1 MGSLF
6 TVFRT
11 NISTEA
17 QAPTRSDQKE
27 KGTLPMGA
35 GGVPHKAACLRLSF
49 YVVLAPPGGGAW
61 TA

>member
-1 MGSLF
+1 
-6 TVFRT
+6 
-11 NISTEA
+11 
-17 QAPTRSDQKE
+17 
-27 KGTLPMGA
+27 MGA